1 MKEKIKVAYIYHKN
15 NIFLT
20 GKHFDNTYYNFF
32 INALERNKNLE
43 FCKIPT
49 NDVYDC
55 SKLNG
60 KFDAILLWE
69 NSPFGMPN
77 ELIGIKDVKIPII
90 CKPGDPV
97 RAKKS
102 IELHEKW
109 NISGYFHFFHEDFFH
124 ELYPEHFKFKT
135 IIFGLETSLYEN
147 VKPFKER
154 KKDKILLSGAIAK
167 NGCAS
172 KLISYYRSR
181 KWNAYKF
188 YHLRNLCYELD
199 VVDYTS
205 TLNHE
210 YVNDKYPGLLE
221 KYAAVIA
228 AASYTTAIKYWENAA
243 AGCLTFMEITKK
255 NRGRHIGFEDGTSAI
270 FINERNYKEKFQE
283 FIEDP
288 NNPKWEKI
296 ANEGRQ
302 HALKNLNNDKA
313 AKSLELYIKDFIK

>member
-1 MKEKIKVAYIYHKN
+1 MKEKIRVAFIYHKD

-20 GKHFDNTYYNFF
+20 GKHFDNTYYHFY
-32 INALERNKNLE
+32 ISALERNENFEL
-43 FCKIPT
+43 CKIPT
-49 NDVYDC
+49 NDIYDC
-55 SKLNG
+55 SKLDER
-60 KFDAILLWE
+60 FDAVLLWE
-69 NSPFGMPN
+69 NSPFGMPK

-102 IELHEKW
+102 IGLHEKW
-109 NISGYFHFFHEDFFH
+109 NISGYFHFFHEDFFY
-124 ELYPEHFKFKT
+124 ELYPKHFKYKT
-135 IIFGLETSLYEN
+135 IIFGLEVSLYEN
-147 VKPFKER
+147 IKPFKKR
-154 KKDKILLSGAIAK
+154 KKDKILLTGAIAK
-167 NGCAS
+167 KGFAS

-181 KWNAYKF
+181 KWNAHKF
-188 YHLRNLCYELD
+188 YRLRNLCNELD

-210 YVNDKYPGLLE
+210 YVNDKYPKLLE

-228 AASYTTAIKYWENAA
+228 AASPTTAIKYWENTA

-255 NRGRHIGFEDGTSAI
+255 NRGLHIGFKDGISAI
-270 FINERNYKEKFQE
+270 FINEKNYKEKFQE

-302 HALKNLNNDKA
+302 HALKNLNNDNA
-313 AKSLELYIKDFIK
+313 AKSLEAFMKDFIK